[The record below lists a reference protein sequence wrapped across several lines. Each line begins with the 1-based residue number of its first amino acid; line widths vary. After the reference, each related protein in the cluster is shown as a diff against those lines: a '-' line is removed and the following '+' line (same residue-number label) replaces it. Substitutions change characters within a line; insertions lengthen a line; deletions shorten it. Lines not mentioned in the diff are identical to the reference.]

1 MRARL
6 INIYENLYK
15 TKYTD
20 KDVKIINDN
29 HLFINDKIIIVLFS
43 LNYYKLYELKKEF
56 YNGETFYLSYLNNKK
71 YNIIKRF
78 DFKTIIINNINNI
91 IIEKF
96 FISNNLKSKY
106 IIDKYSNYRISQYTF
121 YKHIYFIYIY
131 INYKTTN
138 TWLKYNYNHLNIIFI

>member
-1 MRARL
+1 MRTRL

-20 KDVKIINDN
+20 NDVKIINDN

-71 YNIIKRF
+71 
-78 DFKTIIINNINNI
+78 NI

>member
-71 YNIIKRF
+71 YNISDLPNV
-78 DFKTIIINNINNI
+78 DFSKINNI
-91 IIEKF
+91 
-96 FISNNLKSKY
+96 FINFW
-106 IIDKYSNYRISQYTF
+106 R
-121 YKHIYFIYIY
+121 
-131 INYKTTN
+131 
-138 TWLKYNYNHLNIIFI
+138 